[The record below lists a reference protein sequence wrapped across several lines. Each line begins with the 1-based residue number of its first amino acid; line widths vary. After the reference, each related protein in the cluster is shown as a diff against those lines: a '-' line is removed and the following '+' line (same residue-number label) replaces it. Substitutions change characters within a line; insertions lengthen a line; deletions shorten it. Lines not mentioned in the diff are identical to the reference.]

1 MTSCLARDRVYVMLL
16 AKTNDFLSGRMSMK
30 TVEKRR
36 RAIEKNT
43 AGVDIPEFFRNGS
56 DEPG

>member
-1 MTSCLARDRVYVMLL
+1 MYVMLL